1 MMIYSRT
8 PTTTATVLA
17 LATVKDHLR
26 IDHGFDD
33 LALSLMIS
41 ATVQDFEHQCD
52 LALLPTMI
60 KARSDINS
68 GTSLALPVGPV
79 AEGTTVTV
87 QALGEDG
94 ALSTIT
100 GYWLEDGRWPVL
112 HLNDTPAYRVRVSYQ
127 AALAT
132 TPAGIPADIQMAL
145 ADQVARLYVQR
156 GTLEDKAP
164 ALSAHMARVIARY
177 RRPTL

>member
-1 MMIYSRT
+1 MIYSRT
-8 PTTTATVLA
+8 PTSTAAALA
-17 LATVKDHLR
+17 LDTVKDHLR

-41 ATVQDFEHQCD
+41 ATVQDFENQCD
-52 LALLPTMI
+52 IALLPTLI
-60 KARSDINS
+60 KARSDINP
-68 GTSLALPVGPV
+68 GTDLALPVGPV
-79 AEGTTVTV
+79 AESASITV
-87 QALGEDG
+87 QALAEDG

-100 GYWLEDGRWPVL
+100 SYWLEDGRWPVL
-112 HLNDTPAYRVRVSYQ
+112 HLTDTPAHRVRVSYQ

-132 TPAGIPADIQMAL
+132 TPAGIPADILMAL

-156 GTLEDKAP
+156 GGIDDKAP